1 MDNECHANICVFVQ
15 NSPDPP
21 IYTFWS
27 YDSHRDRVIKS
38 LKFETNVN
46 VHSCLSPVA
55 PPPLMS
61 ACVRFFLN
69 PSSQSCG
76 RLLWMTPNLNRLHK
90 ILFKLR

>member
-55 PPPLMS
+55 PPPPH
-61 ACVRFFLN
+61 VRMC
-69 PSSQSCG
+69 P
-76 RLLWMTPNLNRLHK
+76 LLLKPLLP
-90 ILFKLR
+90 ILRTSFMDDP